1 MSNPPPDQR
10 TTGRCP
16 LCRKPS
22 SPAHAPFCSPACQ
35 DRDLL
40 AWLDERYVVPGKP
53 IEQEGE
59 DG

>member
-1 MSNPPPDQR
+1 MSNPQADAAR
-10 TTGRCP
+10 RCP
-16 LCRKPS
+16 ICRKPAMA
-22 SPAHAPFCSPACQ
+22 AHAPFCSAACR

-53 IEQEGE
+53 MADGGE